1 MKKLISLLLT
11 LALLLSLTACG
22 AAPAEPTAPAE
33 TAAPAT
39 EAPVTEVPATQAP
52 AETERTAITL
62 VDMAGRE
69 VTLEKEAETIV
80 SCYYITTYAC
90 MALGV
95 ADRIVGLEK
104 KADSRP
110 IYHMAAPALLELPNV
125 GSLKEFNV
133 EAAAAL
139 EPDLVVM
146 PMKLKAHADTLSDL
160 GIAVLVVNPETQEG
174 LEEMLKLIAAACG
187 VEENAQA
194 LLTYYQTKR
203 DALQNSTMLIST
215 IPLVYMG
222 SNSNLL
228 ETAPAGMYQSD
239 LISLAG
245 GMNAAAALEGDYWTE
260 VSYETILAWDPD
272 VIIIPCGASYTKE
285 DVLADAQL
293 ADCNAVKNGAV
304 YQMPQEIEE
313 WDSPIPSGI
322 LGMLW
327 LHSVLHPTFYTFEA
341 FQADVTEYYETFY
354 GFTIDT
360 ALITK

>member
-1 MKKLISLLLT
+1 MKRLTALFLT
-11 LALLLSLTACG
+11 LALLLSLAACG
-22 AAPAEPTAPAE
+22 AAPAEPTVPAGTAAPVE
-33 TAAPAT
+33 TAAP
-39 EAPVTEVPATQAP
+39 VSSAP
-52 AETERTAITL
+52 AEPKSTAITL

-95 ADRIVGLEK
+95 SDRIVGLEK

-110 IYHMAAPALLELPNV
+110 IYHMAAPGLLELPNV

-139 EPDLVVM
+139 EPDLVIM
-146 PMKLKAHADTLSDL
+146 PIKLKGHADTLAEL

-187 VEENAQA
+187 VKERAEA
-194 LLTYYQTKR
+194 LLAYYQAKR
-203 DALQNSTMLIST
+203 DALQESTLLIST
-215 IPLVYMG
+215 IPLVYLG
-222 SNSNLL
+222 SNSSLL
-228 ETAPAGMYQSD
+228 ETAPSAMYQSD

-245 GMNAAAALEGDYWTE
+245 GLNAAAELEGDYWTG
-260 VSYETILAWDPD
+260 VSYETILTWNPD

-285 DVLADAQL
+285 DVLSDAQL
-293 ADCNAVKNGAV
+293 ADIAAVKNGAV

-322 LGMLW
+322 LGALW

-341 FQADVTEYYETFY
+341 FQADVTEYYEAFY